1 MREKSS
7 IGLETH
13 LLFIKIEATIRGN
26 MNALVIYDS
35 TFGNTKAVAEEI
47 VNNLDGNAKTMS
59 VKNFHTTDLAGIDLV
74 IWGSP
79 INGWKPTV
87 ATMAVMNELPE
98 EIFRGI
104 RFTTFDTRVKMFLHG
119 DAKDHMADKIRHLG
133 GKPIAKPKE
142 FYVKGK
148 DGPLFE
154 GEIEKAGQ
162 WARQISGKA

>member
-1 MREKSS
+1 
-7 IGLETH
+7 
-13 LLFIKIEATIRGN
+13 

-35 TFGNTKAVAEEI
+35 NFGNTKAVAEEI
-47 VNNLDGNAKTMS
+47 VNNLDGNAKTLS
-59 VKNFHTTDLAGIDLV
+59 VKNFHATDLAGIDLV

-79 INGWKPTV
+79 INAWKPSV
-87 ATMAVMNELPE
+87 ATLSVMNELPE
-98 EIFRGI
+98 KTFQGI

-119 DAKDHMADKIRHLG
+119 DAKDHMAEKIRHLG

-148 DGPLFE
+148 DGPLFD

>member
-1 MREKSS
+1 
-7 IGLETH
+7 
-13 LLFIKIEATIRGN
+13 

-47 VNNLDGNAKTMS
+47 VNNLDGNAKTLS
-59 VKNFHTTDLAGIDLV
+59 VKNFHVADLAGIDLV

-87 ATMAVMNELPE
+87 ATIEALNELPE
-98 EIFRGI
+98 KIFQGL

-119 DAKDHMADKIRHLG
+119 DAKDHMAEKIRSLG

-148 DGPLFE
+148 DGPLVE

>member
-1 MREKSS
+1 
-7 IGLETH
+7 
-13 LLFIKIEATIRGN
+13 

-47 VNNLDGNAKTMS
+47 VNNLDGNAKTLS
-59 VKNFHTTDLAGIDLV
+59 VKNFHTTDLVGIDLV

-87 ATMAVMNELPE
+87 ATMAVINELPE
-98 EIFRGI
+98 KTFQGI

-119 DAKDHMADKIRHLG
+119 DAKDHMAEKIRSLG